1 MRGAVPEDSLGLP
14 GGARGIQDVQ
24 WVVRVHSNAWNSFS
38 HLHYRIPVV
47 VAALHHFVGTLRALL
62 HHHPGRLALGQLDS
76 LVHQRAVRYHLGSIH
91 TARRSED
98 QLGLG
103 VVDSGRQLRGRKAT
117 EDHGVD
123 SPDARAGQHGVDSL
137 GNHRHVD
144 NHSVSKLHTKTHQ
157 DPGELGH
164 VGLQLLVGDLLLGVG
179 HRAIVDQGSL
189 VSSGGHVTVNQIV
202 AHREL
207 APGEPLVEGLS
218 GVVHCLGVGNL
229 PVDALCGLSPE
240 SIPILQ
246 RLRVHLVILGAVNAS
261 LGSGHSSGD
270 Q

>member
-1 MRGAVPEDSLGLP
+1 MRRAVSQHPLRLP
-14 GGARGIQDVQ
+14 GGTRRVQDVQ

-103 VVDSGRQLRGRKAT
+103 VVDPGRELRGSEAT
-117 EDHGVD
+117 EDHGMD
-123 SPDARAGQHGVDSL
+123 RPDASARQHGIDSL

-164 VGLQLLVGDLLLGVG
+164 MGLQLLVGDLLLGVG
-179 HRAIVDQGSL
+179 HRAVVDQSSL